1 MVSSIKKSLCLSP
14 LLLAIFFL
22 AIDRAYSVNYRVCST
37 PAAKNFPNLCGGSS
51 GGTHT
56 PVTTNPPAAVVNTHI
71 PDPPGET
78 GVTIV
83 DPVIPDPPVVDPV
96 DPLPPIETVKVPVD
110 PLPPTETVNVP
121 VIPDPP
127 VVDPVD
133 PLPPIETV
141 KVPVDPLPPTE
152 TVKVPV
158 IPDPPV
164 VDPVDPLP
172 PIETV
177 KVPVDPLPPTETVNV
192 PVIPDPPVVDPVD
205 PLPPIETVK
214 VPVNPDP
221 PGETWVM
228 HPGVH
233 PVIPVKNESGR
244 KTRLTTG
251 AIQGATGK
259 ISNQNFVGK
268 NQIHLHV
275 QTSDGKS
282 NTKFIPP
289 KPGRNFVDGY
299 RAYFVDSNGK
309 VENCILS
316 GLGRRKVTN
325 HNGSEWIVGH
335 SESIHFKS
343 STTAHLPSNH
353 GRKSALCICSVS
365 KHIRD

>member
-51 GGTHT
+51 GGTHA

-83 DPVIPDPPVVDPV
+83 DPV
-96 DPLPPIETVKVPVD
+96 D

-127 VVDPVD
+127 KETGVTVVD
-133 PLPPIETV
+133 
-141 KVPVDPLPPTE
+141 
-152 TVKVPV
+152 
-158 IPDPPV
+158 
-164 VDPVDPLP
+164 
-172 PIETV
+172 
-177 KVPVDPLPPTETVNV
+177 PVDPLPPTETVNV
-192 PVIPDPPVVDPVD
+192 PV
-205 PLPPIETVK
+205 
-214 VPVNPDP
+214 NPDP
-221 PGETWVM
+221 PGETGVM

>member
-22 AIDRAYSVNYRVCST
+22 AIDRAYSVNHRVCST

-83 DPVIPDPPVVDPV
+83 DPV
-96 DPLPPIETVKVPVD
+96 D

-127 VVDPVD
+127 K
-133 PLPPIETV
+133 ETGV
-141 KVPVDPLPPTE
+141 T
-152 TVKVPV
+152 
-158 IPDPPV
+158 
-164 VDPVDPLP
+164 
-172 PIETV
+172 
-177 KVPVDPLPPTETVNV
+177 
-192 PVIPDPPVVDPVD
+192 VVDPVD

-221 PGETWVM
+221 PGETGVM

>member
-22 AIDRAYSVNYRVCST
+22 AIDRAYSVNHRVCST

-83 DPVIPDPPVVDPV
+83 DPVDPLPPTETVNVPVIPDPPGETGVTIVD
-96 DPLPPIETVKVPVD
+96 PVD

-127 VVDPVD
+127 K
-133 PLPPIETV
+133 ETGV
-141 KVPVDPLPPTE
+141 T
-152 TVKVPV
+152 
-158 IPDPPV
+158 
-164 VDPVDPLP
+164 
-172 PIETV
+172 
-177 KVPVDPLPPTETVNV
+177 
-192 PVIPDPPVVDPVD
+192 VVDPVD

-221 PGETWVM
+221 PGETGVM

>member
-110 PLPPTETVNVP
+110 PLPPTETV
-121 VIPDPP
+121 
-127 VVDPVD
+127 
-133 PLPPIETV
+133 
-141 KVPVDPLPPTE
+141 
-152 TVKVPV
+152 
-158 IPDPPV
+158 
-164 VDPVDPLP
+164 
-172 PIETV
+172 
-177 KVPVDPLPPTETVNV
+177 
-192 PVIPDPPVVDPVD
+192 
-205 PLPPIETVK
+205 K

-282 NTKFIPP
+282 NTTFIPP

>member
-83 DPVIPDPPVVDPV
+83 DPV
-96 DPLPPIETVKVPVD
+96 D

-127 VVDPVD
+127 K
-133 PLPPIETV
+133 ETGV
-141 KVPVDPLPPTE
+141 T
-152 TVKVPV
+152 
-158 IPDPPV
+158 
-164 VDPVDPLP
+164 
-172 PIETV
+172 
-177 KVPVDPLPPTETVNV
+177 
-192 PVIPDPPVVDPVD
+192 VVDPVD

>member
-110 PLPPTETVNVP
+110 PLPPTETV
-121 VIPDPP
+121 
-127 VVDPVD
+127 
-133 PLPPIETV
+133 
-141 KVPVDPLPPTE
+141 
-152 TVKVPV
+152 
-158 IPDPPV
+158 
-164 VDPVDPLP
+164 
-172 PIETV
+172 
-177 KVPVDPLPPTETVNV
+177 
-192 PVIPDPPVVDPVD
+192 
-205 PLPPIETVK
+205 K

-244 KTRLTTG
+244 KTRLTTE

>member
-56 PVTTNPPAAVVNTHI
+56 PVTTNPPAAVVNSHI

-83 DPVIPDPPVVDPV
+83 D
-96 DPLPPIETVKVPVD
+96 PVD

-141 KVPVDPLPPTE
+141 KVPVDPLPP
-152 TVKVPV
+152 
-158 IPDPPV
+158 
-164 VDPVDPLP
+164 
-172 PIETV
+172 IETG
-177 KVPVDPLPPTETVNV
+177 
-192 PVIPDPPVVDPVD
+192 
-205 PLPPIETVK
+205 K

-325 HNGSEWIVGH
+325 HNRSEWIVGH

>member
-83 DPVIPDPPVVDPV
+83 DPV
-96 DPLPPIETVKVPVD
+96 D

-127 VVDPVD
+127 K
-133 PLPPIETV
+133 ETGV
-141 KVPVDPLPPTE
+141 T
-152 TVKVPV
+152 
-158 IPDPPV
+158 
-164 VDPVDPLP
+164 
-172 PIETV
+172 
-177 KVPVDPLPPTETVNV
+177 
-192 PVIPDPPVVDPVD
+192 VVDPVD

-221 PGETWVM
+221 PGETGVM